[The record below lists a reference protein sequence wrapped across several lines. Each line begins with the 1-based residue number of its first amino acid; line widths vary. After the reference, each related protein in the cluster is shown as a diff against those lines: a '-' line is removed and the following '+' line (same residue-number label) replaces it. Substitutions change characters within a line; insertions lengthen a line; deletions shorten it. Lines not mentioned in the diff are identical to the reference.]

1 MHFNNI
7 YINNI
12 KTKLKYQTS
21 QNISLLSL
29 KEKLKGLSLRI
40 YETNNTRKIQS
51 LYGLTFE
58 RKYIL
63 ILYCN
68 LI

>member
-21 QNISLLSL
+21 QYMLAYKSAVI
-29 KEKLKGLSLRI
+29 KREA
-40 YETNNTRKIQS
+40 
-51 LYGLTFE
+51 
-58 RKYIL
+58 
-63 ILYCN
+63 
-68 LI
+68 